1 MRADVAS
8 RSPHVGILR
17 LGISHFA
24 FFRSFM
30 EALPL
35 DQAADR
41 YLETGRDLRAAK
53 RTLTWI
59 RAELIAAAKRHA
71 AETGVTQASMARLL
85 RISPEKLTVDQ
96 RVELAELPDLEEYRA
111 EHDPGGFYAEAELIA
126 EFEKHYA
133 TPENASALRVARR
146 NGRLRK
152 RTNQALK
159 VLESWLAT
167 TPKPTDPIAIWL
179 HPSIA
184 HRLSSGETGILT
196 IEDLVHFINLKGHL
210 WHRRIKG
217 FGATKAKRVIQWLQ
231 INKVLPLNEFALVP
245 YRTVVS
251 RLPSLRPKQLGIVP
265 LEHLALG
272 VDRDGSLGINRH
284 HDPRLDA
291 RTDRGAID
299 AWLSVKA
306 GDNANTLRAYRMQAE
321 RFLLWSL
328 FEKQKPLSSV
338 VPEDCSDYL
347 QFLTALADPT
357 VPWPW
362 ERPREDWIGPKTN
375 KRWHPDWKPFTGSMT
390 VASRRQAVII
400 LKGLFGFLV
409 RTRYLKDDPWLELRT
424 PEKPGKRLSVHHA
437 LNGHQWQA
445 VLDELETL
453 EGESYYRLRFILW
466 ILYSSGL
473 RLSELVALTAGNLM
487 RQADRTWDITIV
499 GKGGREREIPLGM
512 NVVTMMMDYLEGR
525 GYSRNPVEWPPS
537 LPLVSSLA
545 GQAAQKTRDLPLAE
559 RTVFQLLKRHFDNAA
574 ERLDDL
580 IDASQLRLA
589 STHWLRHTF
598 ATEVLARGAGID
610 VAQELLGHSDSA
622 TTSIYTHASRAR
634 KRAAIESL
642 GRPS

>member
-1 MRADVAS
+1 MRPDIAS
-8 RSPHVGILR
+8 RAPHAGTLR
-17 LGISHFA
+17 LGVSHFA

-35 DQAADR
+35 DQSADR

-59 RAELIAAAKRHA
+59 RTELIAAAKRHA

-85 RISPEKLTVDQ
+85 RISPEKVTVDQ
-96 RVELAELPDLEEYRA
+96 RVALSELPDLEEFQA
-111 EHDPGGFYAEAELIA
+111 ERDPGGFYSEAELIA
-126 EFEKHYA
+126 EFEKLHV
-133 TPENASALRVARR
+133 TPENAAALRIARR
-146 NGRLRK
+146 NARLRK

-167 TPKPTDPIAIWL
+167 TPKPTDPIQIWL
-179 HPSIA
+179 HASIA
-184 HRLSSGETGILT
+184 RRLSSGETGILT
-196 IEDLVHFINLKGHL
+196 IEDLVAFINLKGHL
-210 WHRRIKG
+210 WHRRITG
-217 FGATKAKRVIQWLQ
+217 FGAIKAKRVIAWLQ
-231 INKVLPLNEFALVP
+231 LNKVLPLNEFALVP
-245 YRTVVS
+245 FRTVAS
-251 RLPSLRPKQLGIVP
+251 RLPSLRPKQTGIVP
-265 LEHLALG
+265 LEHLTLG
-272 VDRDGSLGINRH
+272 VGRDGSLGINRH
-284 HDPRLDA
+284 HDSKLDA
-291 RTDRGAID
+291 KTDRAAID

-306 GDNANTLRAYRMQAE
+306 GDNPNTFRAYRMQAE
-321 RFLLWSL
+321 RFLLWAL

-338 VPEDCSDYL
+338 VPEDCADYL
-347 QFLTALADPT
+347 QFLTALAGPKG
-357 VPWPW
+357 PWSW
-362 ERPREDWIGPKTN
+362 ERPREEWIGPKTN

-390 VASRRQAVII
+390 TASRRQAIII

-409 RTRYLKDDPWLELRT
+409 RTRYLKDDPWLEIKT
-424 PEKPGKRLSVHHA
+424 PEKSGKRLSVHHA

-453 EGESYYRLRFILW
+453 EGEAYYRLRFVLW
-466 ILYSSGL
+466 VLYSAGL
-473 RLSELVALTAGNLM
+473 RLAELASLKAGHLV
-487 RQADRTWDITIV
+487 RQSDRSWDLQV
-499 GKGGREREIPLGM
+499 RGKGNREREIPLGSD
-512 NVVTMMMDYLEGR
+512 VIKMMLDYLEGR
-525 GYSRNPVEWPPS
+525 GYPRNPSEWPAS
-537 LPLVSSLA
+537 LPLVSSLTH
-545 GQAAQKTRDLPLAE
+545 QKVQKTRDQPLAE
-559 RTVFQLLKRHFDNAA
+559 RTLFQLLKRHFDNAA

-642 GRPS
+642 RRT

>member
-1 MRADVAS
+1 MRPDLSS
-8 RSPHVGILR
+8 RAPHSGSLR
-17 LGISHFA
+17 LGVSHFA
-24 FFRSFM
+24 FFRSYM

-35 DQAADR
+35 DQSADR
-41 YLETGRDLRAAK
+41 YLETGTDLRAAK
-53 RTLTWI
+53 RTLAWI

-133 TPENASALRVARR
+133 TADNAAALRIARR
-146 NGRLRK
+146 NARLRK

-167 TPKPTDPIAIWL
+167 TPKPTDPIQIWL
-179 HPSIA
+179 HPSIVK
-184 HRLSSGETGILT
+184 RLSSGETGILT
-196 IEDLVHFINLKGHL
+196 IEDLVAFINLKGHL
-210 WHRRIKG
+210 WHRRITG

-231 INKVLPLNEFALVP
+231 INQVLPLNEFALVP
-245 YRTVVS
+245 FRTVAS

-272 VDRDGSLGINRH
+272 VDRDGSLGTNRH
-284 HDPRLDA
+284 HGPKLDA
-291 RTDRGAID
+291 RTDREAID

-338 VPEDCSDYL
+338 VPEDCADYL
-347 QFLTALADPT
+347 QFLTALADPKA
-357 VPWPW
+357 PWSW
-362 ERPREDWIGPKTN
+362 ELPREDWIGPKTN
-375 KRWHPDWKPFTGSMT
+375 KRWHPDWKPFTGAMT
-390 VASRRQAVII
+390 VATRRQVIII

-409 RTRYLKDDPWLELRT
+409 RTRHLRDDPWLEIKT
-424 PEKPGKRLSVHHA
+424 PEKSGKRLSIHHV
-437 LNGHQWQA
+437 LNEHQWQA
-445 VLDELETL
+445 VLEELESL
-453 EGESYYRLRFILW
+453 AGEAYYRLRFVLW
-466 ILYSSGL
+466 LLYSSGL
-473 RLSELVALTAGNLM
+473 RLSELASLKAGHLI
-487 RQADRTWDITIV
+487 RQSDRSWDIRIV
-499 GKGGREREIPLGM
+499 GKGAKEREIPLGADVIEFM
-512 NVVTMMMDYLEGR
+512 LDYLEGR
-525 GYSRNPVEWPPS
+525 GYSRNPMDWPAS
-537 LPLVSSLA
+537 LPLVSSLTR
-545 GQAAQKTRDLPLAE
+545 QKVQKTRDLPLAE
-559 RTVFQLLKRHFDNAA
+559 RSLFQLLKRHFDNAA

-642 GRPS
+642 GRA

>member
-1 MRADVAS
+1 MRPDLSS
-8 RSPHVGILR
+8 RAPHSGSLR
-17 LGISHFA
+17 LGVSHFA
-24 FFRSFM
+24 FFRSYM

-35 DQAADR
+35 DAAADR
-41 YLETGRDLRAAK
+41 YLETGTDLRAAK
-53 RTLTWI
+53 KTLAWI
-59 RAELIAAAKRHA
+59 RTELIAAAKRHA

-85 RISPEKLTVDQ
+85 RISPEKVTVDD
-96 RVELAELPDLEEYRA
+96 RVALSELPDLEEFRA
-111 EHDPGGFYAEAELIA
+111 EHDPMGFFKEAELIA

-133 TPENASALRVARR
+133 SPENAAALRIAGR
-146 NGRLRK
+146 NARLRK

-167 TPKPTDPIAIWL
+167 TPKPTDPIQIWL

-184 HRLSSGETGILT
+184 KRLSSGETGILT
-196 IEDLVHFINLKGHL
+196 IEDLVAFINLKGHL
-210 WHRRIKG
+210 WHRRITG
-217 FGATKAKRVIQWLQ
+217 FGAIKAKRVIQWLQ
-231 INKVLPLNEFALVP
+231 INQVLPLNEFALVP
-245 YRTVVS
+245 FRTVAS

-272 VDRDGSLGINRH
+272 VDRDGSLGTNRH
-284 HDPRLDA
+284 HDPKLDA
-291 RTDRGAID
+291 RTDREAID

-328 FEKQKPLSSV
+328 FEKQKPLASV
-338 VPEDCSDYL
+338 VPEDCADYL
-347 QFLTALADPT
+347 QFLTALADPKAT
-357 VPWPW
+357 WTW
-362 ERPREDWIGPKTN
+362 DLPREDWIGPKTN

-390 VASRRQAVII
+390 TASRRQSVII

-409 RTRYLKDDPWLELRT
+409 RTRYLKDDPWLELKT
-424 PEKPGKRLSVHHA
+424 PEKSGKRLSVHHA
-437 LNGHQWQA
+437 LNGQQWQA

-466 ILYSSGL
+466 VLYSAGL
-473 RLSELVALTAGNLM
+473 RLSELATLKAGNLV
-487 RQADRTWDITIV
+487 RQADRTWDLQV
-499 GKGGREREIPLGM
+499 RGKGNREREIPLSGDVM
-512 NVVTMMMDYLEGR
+512 AMMLDYLEGR
-525 GYSRNPVEWPPS
+525 GYSRNPMEWPAS
-537 LPLVSSLA
+537 LPLVSSLTR
-545 GQAAQKTRDLPLAE
+545 QKVQKTRDLPLAE
-559 RTVFQLLKRHFDNAA
+559 RSLFQLLKRHFDNAA

-610 VAQELLGHSDSA
+610 VAQELLGHADSA

-642 GRPS
+642 GKR

>member
-1 MRADVAS
+1 MRPDIAS
-8 RSPHVGILR
+8 RAPHAGTLR
-17 LGISHFA
+17 LGVSHFA

-35 DQAADR
+35 DQSADR

-59 RAELIAAAKRHA
+59 RTELIAAAKRHA

-85 RISPEKLTVDQ
+85 RISPEKVTVDD
-96 RVELAELPDLEEYRA
+96 RVALSELPELEEFRA
-111 EHDPGGFYAEAELIA
+111 EHDPGGFYNEAELIA
-126 EFEKHYA
+126 EFEKLHV
-133 TPENASALRVARR
+133 TPENAAALRIARR
-146 NGRLRK
+146 NARLRK

-167 TPKPTDPIAIWL
+167 TPKPTDPIQIWL
-179 HPSIA
+179 HASIA
-184 HRLSSGETGILT
+184 RRLSSGETGILT
-196 IEDLVHFINLKGHL
+196 IEDLVAFINLKGHL
-210 WHRRIKG
+210 WHRRITG
-217 FGATKAKRVIQWLQ
+217 FGAIKAKRVIAWLQ
-231 INKVLPLNEFALVP
+231 LNKVLPLNEFALVP
-245 YRTVVS
+245 FRTVAS
-251 RLPSLRPKQLGIVP
+251 RLPSLRPKQTGIVP
-265 LEHLALG
+265 LEHLTLG
-272 VDRDGSLGINRH
+272 VERDGSLGINRH
-284 HDPRLDA
+284 HDSKLDA
-291 RTDRGAID
+291 KTDRAAID

-306 GDNANTLRAYRMQAE
+306 GDNPNTFRAYRMQAE
-321 RFLLWSL
+321 RFLLWAL

-338 VPEDCSDYL
+338 VPEDCADYL
-347 QFLTALADPT
+347 QFLTALAGPKG
-357 VPWPW
+357 PWSW
-362 ERPREDWIGPKTN
+362 ERPREEWIGPKTN

-390 VASRRQAVII
+390 TASRRQAIII

-409 RTRYLKDDPWLELRT
+409 RTRYLKDDPWLEIKT
-424 PEKPGKRLSVHHA
+424 PEKSGKRLSVHHA

-453 EGESYYRLRFILW
+453 EGEAYYRLRFVLW
-466 ILYSSGL
+466 VLYSAGL
-473 RLSELVALTAGNLM
+473 RLAELASLKAGHLV
-487 RQADRTWDITIV
+487 RQSDRSWDLQV
-499 GKGGREREIPLGM
+499 RGKGNREREIPLGSD
-512 NVVTMMMDYLEGR
+512 VIKMMLDYLEGR
-525 GYSRNPVEWPPS
+525 GYPRNPSEWPAS
-537 LPLVSSLA
+537 LPLVSSLTH
-545 GQAAQKTRDLPLAE
+545 QKVQKTRDQPLAE
-559 RTVFQLLKRHFDNAA
+559 RTLFQLLKRHFDNAA

-642 GRPS
+642 RRT